1 MPRVTIKRKQ
11 EPKPEPI
18 RCKCGGM
25 YRQVY
30 AVFGLLWECDWC
42 GDVIRSEREAKA
54 ENDDL
59 PLLVCN

>member
-1 MPRVTIKRKQ
+1 MPDIHIKRER
-11 EPKPEPI
+11 EPKPKPL
-18 RCKCGGM
+18 RCKCGGT

-42 GDVIRSEREAKA
+42 GDVIQSANEAKA
-54 ENDDL
+54 EDDL